1 MEVLFLFLPKT
12 NFFLFLFY
20 GHSPEYTSPK
30 HGSPFFQTKM
40 RLLLQLLA
48 SQALAD
54 PHFPRV
60 FDDPH
65 LEDPHLQRA
74 RREAEQ
80 SEGPK
85 EQIGEE
91 DEAFWR
97 SKGDAEL
104 EKALKMT
111 PNTGVAKNIIIFIGR
126 RISQI
131 DDHARMGN
139 QLKHLKGSLELPDHI

>member
-1 MEVLFLFLPKT
+1 
-12 NFFLFLFY
+12 
-20 GHSPEYTSPK
+20 
-30 HGSPFFQTKM
+30 M
-40 RLLLQLLA
+40 RLLLLLLA
-48 SQALAD
+48 AQALAD
-54 PHFPRV
+54 PHFPRA

-65 LEDPHLQRA
+65 MEDPHLQRA
-74 RREAEQ
+74 RRAAEQ
-80 SEGPK
+80 PEVPM

-97 SKGDAEL
+97 AKGDVEL

-131 DDHARMGN
+131 DDH
-139 QLKHLKGSLELPDHI
+139 